1 MRKVVS
7 SQHSVF
13 SRKEDDRGKKKT
25 YWLLVLL
32 GCLLLTAYCFLAEKR
47 VWGDE
52 GWREAR
58 PGYQFSFPRDHA
70 AHPDYRI
77 EWWYYTGNVET
88 REGKRFGYQLTFFR
102 TGVVSAAVN
111 PSRWAVRDLYM
122 AHFAISDLENQKF
135 YSFERLAR
143 AGVGWAGAETEHY
156 RVWNETWE
164 ARLDGET
171 HVLTADDTGFRL
183 QLALVPEKSP
193 VIHGENGVS
202 QKGAAVGNAS
212 HYYSLTRL
220 RTAGQITINNET
232 FNVTGLSWMD
242 HEFGTSFLEKEHIG
256 WDWFSLQLN
265 DGREL
270 MIFQLRRA
278 DGSMDSHS
286 SGTLIDANGQTTPI
300 SFGEFSLSPSQPWFS
315 SATGAKYPTVWELEV
330 PRLGLQLLVRA
341 ALPDQELRTNA
352 STSVTYW
359 EGSTVIAGKDNP
371 QLTGRGYLEM
381 TGYAGR
387 NMGAVFGLE

>member
-1 MRKVVS
+1 MRRRQG
-7 SQHSVF
+7 SQHSVV
-13 SRKEDDRGKKKT
+13 SIQHKT
-25 YWLLVLL
+25 RQKWSFLLYWLLTSVFWIPLL
-32 GCLLLTAYCFLAEKR
+32 RGSSVAEQSWK
-47 VWGDE
+47 
-52 GWREAR
+52 EAG
-58 PGYQFSFPRDHA
+58 PGFQFSFPCDHA

-102 TGVVSAAVN
+102 TGVVLVAVN
-111 PSRWAVRDLYM
+111 PSRWVVRDLYL
-122 AHFAISDLENQKF
+122 AHFAIADLENQKF

-143 AGVGWAGAETEHY
+143 AGVGWAGADTEQY

-171 HVLTADDTGFRL
+171 HVLTADDSGFRL
-183 QLALVPEKSP
+183 QLALVPEKPP

-202 QKGAAVGNAS
+202 QKGAAAGNAS

-220 RTAGQITINNET
+220 RTSGQITINSET
-232 FNVTGLSWMD
+232 FDINGLSWMD
-242 HEFGTSFLEKEHIG
+242 HEFGTSFLEKEHVG

-278 DGSMDSHS
+278 DGSMDPHS
-286 SGTLIDANGQTTPI
+286 SGTLIDTDGQTIPI
-300 SFGEFSLSPSQPWFS
+300 RFGEFSLAPSQPWQS
-315 SATGAKYPTVWELEV
+315 PTTGAKYPTVWGVEV
-330 PRLGLQLLVRA
+330 PRLELQLLVRA

-352 STSVTYW
+352 STGVTYW
-359 EGSTVIAGKDNP
+359 EGSTLIAGKDNP

>member
-1 MRKVVS
+1 MRREQR
-7 SQHSVF
+7 SQNSVF
-13 SRKEDDRGKKKT
+13 RILKKKRRQSPFLFFWILT
-25 YWLLVLL
+25 SVFWILLFCNKAV
-32 GCLLLTAYCFLAEKR
+32 AEQ
-47 VWGDE
+47 
-52 GWREAR
+52 GWKEAV
-58 PGYQFSFPRDHA
+58 PGFQFSFPRDHA

-102 TGVVSAAVN
+102 TGVVLSAVN
-111 PSRWAVRDLYM
+111 PSRWAVRDLYL
-122 AHFAISDLENQKF
+122 AHFAITDLETSKF

-143 AGVGWAGAETEHY
+143 AGVGWAGADTESY
-156 RVWNETWE
+156 RVWNDTWE

-171 HVLTADDTGFRL
+171 HVLTADDGGFRL
-183 QLALVPEKSP
+183 QLLLVPEKSP

-202 QKGAAVGNAS
+202 QKGAAAGNAS

-220 RTAGQITINNET
+220 RTSGQITINNET
-232 FNVTGLSWMD
+232 FSVAGLSWMD
-242 HEFGTSFLEKEHIG
+242 HEFGTSFLEKEHVG

-278 DGSMDSHS
+278 DGSMDPHS
-286 SGTLIDANGQTTPI
+286 SGTLIDANGQTIPI
-300 SFGEFSLSPSQPWFS
+300 HFGEFALFPSQPWLS
-315 SATGAKYPTVWELEV
+315 PATGAKYPTVWELAV
-330 PRLGLQLLVRA
+330 PRLEFQLLIRA

-352 STSVTYW
+352 STGVTYW
-359 EGSTVIAGKDNP
+359 EGSTVVVGKDNP
-371 QLTGRGYLEM
+371 QLAGRGYLEM

-387 NMGAVFGLE
+387 EMGAVFGLE

>member
-1 MRKVVS
+1 MRRGQRSQKFTFRIQNKEIRQGLFLFFWILTSVS
-7 SQHSVF
+7 WIPFLGERAVAEQTW
-13 SRKEDDRGKKKT
+13 KE
-25 YWLLVLL
+25 
-32 GCLLLTAYCFLAEKR
+32 AA
-47 VWGDE
+47 
-52 GWREAR
+52 

-88 REGKRFGYQLTFFR
+88 REGRRFGYQLTFFR
-102 TGVVSAAVN
+102 TGVVPTAVN

-122 AHFAISDLENQKF
+122 AHFAVSDLENQKF

-143 AGVGWAGAETEHY
+143 AGVGWAGADTEHY

-164 ARLDGET
+164 ARLDGDT
-171 HVLTADDTGFRL
+171 HVLMAKDSGVRL
-183 QLALVPEKSP
+183 QLTLVPEKLP

-202 QKGAAVGNAS
+202 QKGAAAGNAS

-220 RTAGQITINNET
+220 RTVGQLTIDGET
-232 FNVTGLSWMD
+232 FNLNGLSWMD
-242 HEFGTSFLEKEHIG
+242 HEFGTSFLEKEHVG
-256 WDWFSLQLN
+256 WDWFSLQLH

-278 DGSMDSHS
+278 DGSMDPHS
-286 SGTLIDANGQTTPI
+286 SGTLIYANGQTMPI
-300 SFGEFSLSPSQPWFS
+300 RFGEFSLSPSQPWLS
-315 SATGAKYPTVWELEV
+315 PETGALYPTVWEFVV
-330 PRLGLQLLVRA
+330 PRLGLRLLIQA

-352 STSVTYW
+352 STGVTYW
-359 EGSTVIAGKDNP
+359 EGSTIVTAKT
-371 QLTGRGYLEM
+371 QLQLAGRGYLEM

-387 NMGAVFGLE
+387 EMGAVFGLE